1 MGEMVDLSKPVEHK
15 RGKVGEL
22 SCGPGIDQDVSIWSN
37 QQKGLRSRGYPGGV
51 LAGQENRVR
60 FFHDTIDRW
69 LAG

>member
-1 MGEMVDLSKPVEHK
+1 
-15 RGKVGEL
+15 
-22 SCGPGIDQDVSIWSN
+22 VSIWSN
-37 QQKGLRSRGYPGGV
+37 QQKGLRSRGYAGGA